1 MAFSS
6 NSLAPLPDAFAPS
19 LAQLKLSSCPL
30 LVLKE
35 SVDDRISFLSSMT
48 VNESLH
54 LDTLLLPSQRE
65 PGGRYQIWNSGENS
79 RPTKRIANLCVQ
91 RRQKVPLP
99 THADRTG
106 KPKPLSEFLCQPAG
120 MESMLNTDS
129 LQHYESMGSNVFRC
143 TLPKLEILNFEVA
156 PVVDLSVVTDDQEC
170 IVEML
175 SCKFQGSEAV
185 ESQNERFSASMR
197 NQLTWDT
204 SFESDTLE
212 VNVELNVSL
221 EVYTLPFTLLPLS
234 AVETPGNVIL
244 QAMVDRLV
252 PLFLDHLLDDYYRWA
267 QGDLS
272 DAKSTTAG
280 EPQQQETAE
289 AQVLGGTPTYIDNV

>member
-1 MAFSS
+1 
-6 NSLAPLPDAFAPS
+6 
-19 LAQLKLSSCPL
+19 
-30 LVLKE
+30 
-35 SVDDRISFLSSMT
+35 
-48 VNESLH
+48 
-54 LDTLLLPSQRE
+54 
-65 PGGRYQIWNSGENS
+65 
-79 RPTKRIANLCVQ
+79 
-91 RRQKVPLP
+91 
-99 THADRTG
+99 
-106 KPKPLSEFLCQPAG
+106 
-120 MESMLNTDS
+120 MLNTDS